1 MTEREM
7 LEAAARAMGWEGA
20 EYQDMQGW
28 GEVRYGFSTAMWVN
42 EEIGYW
48 NPRVGSH
55 DALELAAALRISVEH
70 NHAEENRPWVCAS
83 IDGGPLR
90 MRKAFVEDV
99 PDESLRAD
107 RMRLAILRCAAA
119 HPPANGCERTESDAN
134 GCAEVQA

>member
-28 GEVRYGFSTAMWVN
+28 GEVRYGLSTAMWVN

-70 NHAEENRPWVCAS
+70 NGPDEKEPWVLAY
-83 IDGGPLR
+83 IETEYAIER
-90 MRKAFVEDV
+90 YAENV
-99 PDESLRAD
+99 PDESQRAD

-119 HPPANGCERTESDAN
+119 QSPK
-134 GCAEVQA
+134 EVA

>member
-1 MTEREM
+1 MIEREM

-70 NHAEENRPWVCAS
+70 NHPADNHPWVCAS
-83 IDGGPLR
+83 VDGYVGPGQQ
-90 MRKAFVEDV
+90 FVEDV
-99 PDESLRAD
+99 PDESQRAD

-119 HPPANGCERTESDAN
+119 QAPAIGCKRTGSDGNGGA
-134 GCAEVQA
+134 A

>member
-28 GEVRYGFSTAMWVN
+28 GEARYGLSTAMWVN

-70 NHAEENRPWVCAS
+70 NPSEETRPWVCA
-83 IDGGPLR
+83 IVDGGP
-90 MRKAFVEDV
+90 MRLFIEDV
-99 PDESLRAD
+99 PDESQRAD

-119 HPPANGCERTESDAN
+119 
-134 GCAEVQA
+134 QAPKEQA

>member
-28 GEVRYGFSTAMWVN
+28 GEARYGLSTAMWVN

-70 NHAEENRPWVCAS
+70 NSNTCRQPWVRAR
-83 IDGGPLR
+83 IDVSAWEA
-90 MRKAFVEDV
+90 KVYQEDV
-99 PDESLRAD
+99 PDESQRAD

-119 HPPANGCERTESDAN
+119 
-134 GCAEVQA
+134 QAPKEQA

>member
-70 NHAEENRPWVCAS
+70 SAPGIEKPWVAARFKDERREILCNE
-83 IDGGPLR
+83 P
-90 MRKAFVEDV
+90 VC
-99 PDESLRAD
+99 DESERGEAM
-107 RMRLAILRCAAA
+107 RMAILRCAARIGLK
-119 HPPANGCERTESDAN
+119 NGCERTGSDGN
-134 GCAEVQA
+134 GGAA

>member
-7 LEAAARAMGWEGA
+7 LEAAARAVGWEGA

-28 GEVRYGFSTAMWVN
+28 GEVRYGLSTAMWVN

-70 NHAEENRPWVCAS
+70 NPNEETRPWVCAS
-83 IDGGPLR
+83 VDGGP
-90 MRKAFVEDV
+90 MRLFIEDV
-99 PDESLRAD
+99 PDESQRAD

-119 HPPANGCERTESDAN
+119 QAPK
-134 GCAEVQA
+134 EVA